1 MDFALS
7 DEQKAIRDTVRAFI
21 RKEVMPLES
30 ELLRRERA
38 HQPGL
43 TRDEL
48 SELQLRAKKFGFW
61 GLSTPEDYGGMNL
74 PAVTQS
80 LIWTEI
86 GRTILPFRFGGEAD
100 NILYHANEE
109 QRREYLIPTIE
120 GDRVS
125 CFAITEPGAGSDAA
139 NIRLSAR
146 RDGEDWVLNGE
157 KTFITN
163 GNDADFAIV
172 VGVSDPERGVRG
184 GGTTAFLVDRAMG
197 WRSEFIQTMGEGGP
211 ASLVFDDVRVPGR
224 NVLGEVG
231 QGFELGMQWIGR
243 GRYII
248 PSHALGIAERALQ
261 MAIDHANT
269 RETFGR
275 PIGANQAIQWMIADS
290 ETELEA
296 ARWLVLRAAWT
307 VDQTAGDRPLDRGP
321 SSVGAAGGP
330 MSVGAAGGRS
340 GNESRHASSMA
351 KLYGA
356 GMVNRVVDRVMQIH
370 GGMGYTRELPIERW
384 YRQVRLLRIYE
395 GTDEMQRLI
404 ISRDLLR
411 GYTAIGG
418 HLG

>member
-1 MDFALS
+1 MDFSLG
-7 DEQKAIRDTVRAFI
+7 DEERAIRDTARAFI
-21 RKEVMPLES
+21 RNEVTPLEP
-30 ELLRRERA
+30 EVLRRERA

-43 TRDEL
+43 RRDEL
-48 SELQLRAKKFGFW
+48 RELQLKAKAFGFW
-61 GLSTPEDYGGMNL
+61 GLDTLQEYGGMAL

-86 GRTILPFRFGGEAD
+86 GRSFVPFRFGGEAD
-100 NILYHANEE
+100 NILFEADAAQREE
-109 QRREYLIPTIE
+109 FLIPTIE
-120 GDRVS
+120 GDRIS
-125 CFAITEPGAGSDAA
+125 CFAITEPGAGSDVA
-139 NIRLSAR
+139 NIRLRAR
-146 RDGEDWVLNGE
+146 RDGDDWVLNGE

-172 VGVSDPERGVRG
+172 VAVTDPDRGVHDG
-184 GGTTAFLVDRAMG
+184 GATAFLVDRAMG
-197 WRSEFIQTMGEGGP
+197 WRSEPIQTMGEGGP
-211 ASLVFDDVRVPGR
+211 ASLVFDDVRVPHR
-224 NVLGEVG
+224 NILGELG
-231 QGFELGMQWIGR
+231 QGFTLGMRWIGK

-248 PSHALGIAERALQ
+248 PSHALGIAERALG
-261 MAIDHANT
+261 MAIEYANT
-269 RETFGR
+269 RQTFGR

-307 VDQTAGDRPLDRGP
+307 VDT
-321 SSVGAAGGP
+321 
-330 MSVGAAGGRS
+330 GRDP
-340 GNESRHASSMA
+340 RHAASMA

-384 YRQVRLLRIYE
+384 YRQVRLLRIFE

-411 GYTAIGG
+411 GYTKLGG